1 VDELKFKISFQEMHK
16 HALSEEDKEFDR
28 QFLAIIGSAIDKH
41 FYSKLVGVTFNNSDG
56 INRQD
61 LIRTCR
67 MFEFLDLYREPEN
80 TADRDAIYVTTKAGA
95 KLGYLDRHAASE
107 IARDFDVRGKVWL
120 AMVRA
125 VTPKSK
131 DRAAGMVLCLC
142 RLTDE
147 FVRTHPVKSS

>member
-1 VDELKFKISFQEMHK
+1 VDELRFKISFQEIHE
-16 HALSEEDKEFDR
+16 HAPSEEDKEFDR

-41 FYSKLVGVTFNNSDG
+41 FYSKIVGVTLDNSDG

-61 LIRTCR
+61 LVGKCR

-80 TADRDAIYVTTKAGA
+80 TDRNAIYVATKVGV
-95 KLGYLDRHAASE
+95 KLGYLDRQAASE
-107 IARDFDVRGKVWL
+107 IAKDFDVRGKVWL
-120 AMVRA
+120 AMVR
-125 VTPKSK
+125 VVSPKSK

-147 FVRTHPVKSS
+147 FVRTHPAKSS